1 MDSSP
6 VMSPAVARMGALK
19 EIVGREEKP
28 EVPDEPGVLDLAENV
43 GCPVGSG
50 RQLRFA
56 GEAHFP
62 DVVDEPRR
70 EPVELVDVEA
80 AGVVGAGDRVAG
92 AQVL

>member
-1 MDSSP
+1 M
-6 VMSPAVARMGALK
+6 VLSPAVVRMGILK
-19 EIVGREEKP
+19 EIVGREEQPK
-28 EVPDEPGVLDLAENV
+28 VPDEPGVPDLAEDV
-43 GCPVGSG
+43 GRPVGSG

-70 EPVELVDVEA
+70 EAVELVDVEA
-80 AGVVGAGDRVAG
+80 AGVIDAGNRVAR